1 MEDPNT
7 PINSVSSEIGAI
19 DISIIIIYLL
29 GIVALG
35 CWAGLR
41 KKKHAGASKAQ
52 EYFLA
57 GGSLKWPVIGLALF
71 ATNIS
76 TVHLVSL
83 AQSGFDFGLAYGN
96 FEWMAVFTLLI
107 LALFFA
113 PFFVRAKVATLPD
126 FLEKRYNRP
135 CRDMLTVLSIVSAIF
150 IHIGFALFTGA
161 VVLNGMFGFS
171 ITHSIIGVALIT
183 GLYTVVGGLMAV
195 VLTES
200 IQTIILLLGAIILTA
215 ISWVKVGGWGG
226 ITGYVDPIQL
236 TMLRPSGDSSN
247 LPWYSVLLG
256 FPVLG
261 IWYWCTDQ
269 TIVQRVLAAK
279 DENEARLG
287 AIFAGFIK
295 ILPVFI
301 FILPG
306 LMCSAMLNQGI
317 LDSSSFPA
325 KVLESGEIVKD
336 TSGTYAYMVRELLPV
351 GVKGIVAAALL
362 SALMSTV
369 SGALNSISTLF
380 SYDLLKRLR
389 PETSDQ
395 SLVFAGRVVAV
406 IAMIVA
412 ILWSTNIDRFQNLME
427 GFNSVIGNIAPPI
440 TTVFLFGVFW
450 KRASAFAAQ
459 WTLYIG
465 TVMGATVFAADMM
478 GYKIFG
484 DIPFLMVPFYLF
496 CICSVVMVS
505 LSCLKPHVHTAESAV
520 LFWKTPLEP
529 LSGVAGKG
537 LKNYKLLSLILFV
550 TMLVLFYSF
559 SRELLSF

>member
-1 MEDPNT
+1 MENPNT
-7 PINSVSSEIGAI
+7 AITSVSSDIGAI
-19 DISIIIIYLL
+19 DISIIILYIL

-35 CWAGLR
+35 CWAGIR
-41 KKKHAGASKAQ
+41 NKKAHAATKAND
-52 EYFLA
+52 YFLA
-57 GGSLKWPVIGLALF
+57 GSSLKWPVIGLALF

-126 FLEKRYNRP
+126 FLEKRYSRP
-135 CRDMLTVLSIVSAIF
+135 SRDMLTVLSIVSAIF

-161 VVLNGMFGFS
+161 VVLKGMFGFPLEA
-171 ITHSIIGVALIT
+171 SIIGVALLT

-200 IQTIILLLGAIILTA
+200 IQTIILLVGAIILTA
-215 ISWVKVGGWGG
+215 ISWFKVGGWDGMAMA
-226 ITGYVDPIQL
+226 VDPVHI
-236 TMLRPSGDSSN
+236 TMLRPTGDSSG

-279 DENEARLG
+279 DENQARLG

-306 LMCSAMLNQGI
+306 LMCSAMLEKGI
-317 LDSSSFPA
+317 LDVSQFPM
-325 KVLESGEIVKD
+325 KMVDGEMVKD
-336 TSGTYAYMVRELLPV
+336 TSGTYAFMVRELLPV

-380 SYDLLKRLR
+380 SYDLLKRVR
-389 PETSDQ
+389 PNTSDK
-395 SLVFAGRVVAV
+395 SLVLAGRIVAV
-406 IAMIVA
+406 LAMFVA
-412 ILWSTNIDRFQNLME
+412 ILWSTNIDRFGNLME
-427 GFNSVIGNIAPPI
+427 GFNSVIGNVAPPI

-465 TVMGATVFAADMM
+465 TAMGGTVFACDMM

-484 DIPFLMVPFYLF
+484 KTPFLMVPFYLF
-496 CICSVVMVS
+496 VLCSVVMTV
-505 LSCLKPHVHTAESAV
+505 LSYWKPHVHTEESSV

-529 LSGVAGKG
+529 LMLPGGGSG
-537 LKNYKLLSLILFV
+537 LKDYRVLSIILFV
-550 TMLVLFYSF
+550 TMVGLFYTF
-559 SRELLSF
+559 R

>member
-1 MEDPNT
+1 MENPNT
-7 PINSVSSEIGAI
+7 PMTSVSSEIGAI
-19 DISIIIIYLL
+19 DISVIICYIL

-35 CWAGLR
+35 CWAGIR
-41 KKKHAGASKAQ
+41 KKKDAQ
-52 EYFLA
+52 GNQAKDYFLA
-57 GGSLKWPVIGLALF
+57 GSSLKWPVIGLALF

-161 VVLNGMFGFS
+161 VVLKGMFGFP
-171 ITHSIIGVALIT
+171 INASIIGVAMIT
-183 GLYTVVGGLMAV
+183 GLYTVIGGLMAV
-195 VLTES
+195 VITES
-200 IQTIILLLGAIILTA
+200 IQTIILLIGAIILTA
-215 ISWVKVGGWGG
+215 ISWVKVDGWGG
-226 ITGYVDPIQL
+226 MTGFVDPVHL
-236 TMLRPSGDSSN
+236 TMLRQTGDSSN

-279 DENEARLG
+279 DENQARFG

-306 LMCSAMLNQGI
+306 LMCSAMLEKGI
-317 LDSSSFPA
+317 LDPSLFPT
-325 KVLESGEIVKD
+325 KIVDGEVVKD
-336 TSGTYAYMVRELLPV
+336 TSGTYAFMVRELLPT

-380 SYDLLKRLR
+380 SYDLLKRLK
-389 PETSDQ
+389 PETSDKT
-395 SLVFAGRVVAV
+395 LVCAGRIVAV
-406 IAMIVA
+406 LAMLVA

-465 TVMGATVFAADMM
+465 TILGGSVFVCDML

-484 DIPFLMVPFYLF
+484 NTPFLMIPFYLF
-496 CICSVVMVS
+496 CVCSVVMVS
-505 LSCLKPHVHTAESAV
+505 LSYMKPHVHTAESSV

-529 LSGVAGKG
+529 LSGPGGPG
-537 LKNYKLLSLILFV
+537 LKNYKVLSFILFV
-550 TMLVLFYSF
+550 TMIVLFYSF
-559 SRELLSF
+559 SRNLF